1 MANRLAEYHAQAEHC
16 RQMASD
22 TLIPI
27 NREMWL
33 ELAAD
38 WLSMASIYERHR
50 RLLGQSE
57 AKH

>member
-1 MANRLAEYHAQAEHC
+1 MVNRLPEYRAQAEHR
-16 RQMASD
+16 RQMADD
-22 TLIPI
+22 TLSPI
-27 NREMWL
+27 YREMWL

-50 RLLGQSE
+50 RQLEQSE

>member
-1 MANRLAEYHAQAEHC
+1 MLNRLPEYRAQAEHC
-16 RQMASD
+16 RQMADDAPS
-22 TLIPI
+22 PVY
-27 NREMWL
+27 REMWL

-50 RLLGQSE
+50 RQLEESE

>member
-1 MANRLAEYHAQAEHC
+1 
-16 RQMASD
+16 
-22 TLIPI
+22 
-27 NREMWL
+27 MWL

-50 RLLGQSE
+50 RQLEESE